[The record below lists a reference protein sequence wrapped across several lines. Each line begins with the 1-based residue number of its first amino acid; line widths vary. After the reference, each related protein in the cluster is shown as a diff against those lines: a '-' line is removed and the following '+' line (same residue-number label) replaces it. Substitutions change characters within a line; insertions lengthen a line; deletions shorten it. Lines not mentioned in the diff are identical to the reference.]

1 MEMQH
6 RDVAHWLLRVIG
18 FVRPCVGS
26 SCFRMP
32 MQIEYFNDSFPHRLA
47 LEFLLY
53 GHALNVHS
61 FRAMQSA
68 DYVPQFFD
76 VWTYSHLCSAS
87 LNSKRILKL
96 LFLRCFR
103 ICPMASAKL
112 RFAEAQAS
120 CSLETLCVG
129 LALQAIPQSGD
140 GQFAGM
146 RMSSGDR
153 LSRMPHLQ
161 AMTTALISSTPTTIL
176 CSKVILTPRLGFRLS
191 KNLVRFLLPLR
202 ECSARFHAAL
212 PDCSKRSAEQLP
224 LGNFP
229 A

>member
-1 MEMQH
+1 MNVEH
-6 RDVAHWLLRVIG
+6 RNVPFRFFWTLSLMS
-18 FVRPCVGS
+18 PCVHS
-26 SCFRMP
+26 ASLRMP
-32 MQIEYFNDSFPHRLA
+32 VKIKNLNNSFPHRLA
-47 LEFLLY
+47 PKCLF
-53 GHALNVHS
+53 HWHTFNVARFH
-61 FRAMQSA
+61 AMQLA
-68 DYVPQFFD
+68 NYVLQFFD

-103 ICPMASAKL
+103 ICPMASAKF

-176 CSKVILTPRLGFRLS
+176 CSKVILT
-191 KNLVRFLLPLR
+191 
-202 ECSARFHAAL
+202 
-212 PDCSKRSAEQLP
+212 
-224 LGNFP
+224 
-229 A
+229 